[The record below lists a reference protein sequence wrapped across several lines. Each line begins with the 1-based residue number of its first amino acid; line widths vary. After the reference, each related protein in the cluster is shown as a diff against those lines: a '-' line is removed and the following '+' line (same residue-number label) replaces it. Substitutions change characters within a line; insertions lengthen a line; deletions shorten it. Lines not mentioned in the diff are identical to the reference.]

1 MQYDVDVRRSMLDIV
16 HIDVTE
22 FSINLRWGII
32 FINWKD
38 DELLRG
44 IKMLFEML
52 TPASLH
58 FEREEVDQR

>member
-1 MQYDVDVRRSMLDIV
+1 MLDIV

-44 IKMLFEML
+44 IKMLFEKL

>member
-1 MQYDVDVRRSMLDIV
+1 MLDIV

-38 DELLRG
+38 DELLRE